1 MVVSINITKE
11 DIVNQETTNY
21 LIELLQQYPTL
32 KERITLEL
40 VESEGIENSIEVRNF
55 LQTARAHGCLLAIDD
70 FGAGYS
76 NFEYLSRLNVDFIK
90 IDGSLIKNMDTDA
103 NAYATVKTI
112 THFAKNLGILVV
124 AEFVHKKEILEK
136 VQELGIHYA
145 QGFYLHEPSP
155 IPKIKSSYG
164 SN

>member
-1 MVVSINITKE
+1 M
-11 DIVNQETTNY
+11 
-21 LIELLQQYPTL
+21 LHQYPTL
-32 KERITLEL
+32 QGHITLEL
-40 VESEGIENSIEVRNF
+40 VESEGIEDSTEVQTF
-55 LQTARAHGCLLAIDD
+55 LQQIRTYGCLLAIDD

-76 NFEYLSRLNVDFIK
+76 NFEYLLRLNVDFIK
-90 IDGSLIKNMDTDA
+90 IDGSLIKNLDTDA

-136 VQELGIHYA
+136 VKELDIDFA

-155 IPKIKSSYG
+155 KTKIKSHYVSH
-164 SN
+164 